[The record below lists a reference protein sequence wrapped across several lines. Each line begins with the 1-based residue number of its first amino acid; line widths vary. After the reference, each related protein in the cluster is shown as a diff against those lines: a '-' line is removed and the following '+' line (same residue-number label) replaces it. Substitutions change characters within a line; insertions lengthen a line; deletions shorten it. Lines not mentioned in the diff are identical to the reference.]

1 MRRVLHSSNATLES
15 RPVTA
20 RRFLLIAGFADS
32 LLGFRG
38 PLITALQA
46 QGLQVLVAAQHMR
59 WARCNANRSVS

>member
-1 MRRVLHSSNATLES
+1 M
-15 RPVTA
+15 TA